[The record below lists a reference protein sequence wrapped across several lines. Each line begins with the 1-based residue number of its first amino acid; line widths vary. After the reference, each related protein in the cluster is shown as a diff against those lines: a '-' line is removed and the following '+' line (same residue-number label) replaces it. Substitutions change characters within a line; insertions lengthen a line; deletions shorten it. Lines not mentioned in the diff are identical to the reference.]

1 MGNRCVKG
9 ASMLEHFDDGELTTI
24 SFSNAPPQPPE
35 RRQNLRHV
43 TVLRVAKLQT
53 PRSEELCLVRNIS
66 AGGLMAHI
74 YSELNIGEP
83 VSAEFK
89 SGQAVSGRVLWR
101 RDGLAGIEFDQPVN
115 AARILADSHDY
126 SPSAQQPRAPRVGM
140 DVKARIRVGA
150 RYHTVTLCNI
160 SQSGGRVSP
169 GDPLEAGEKLILML
183 NGLPPIAGSVRWSDR
198 EHAGI
203 AFDNPIAF
211 EALARWV
218 PTMQAQ
224 ARERQ
229 LASNNGA
236 PNERRV

>member
-1 MGNRCVKG
+1 
-9 ASMLEHFDDGELTTI
+9 MLDHFDDGELTTF
-24 SFSNAPPQPPE
+24 SFSSRPPLPEE
-35 RRQNLRHV
+35 RRQARRHV

-66 AGGLMAHI
+66 SGGLMAHI
-74 YSELNIGEP
+74 YSELNIGEL

-89 SGQAVSGRVLWR
+89 SGQSVSGRVLWR
-101 RDGLAGIEFDQPVN
+101 RDGLAGVKFDEPVD
-115 AARILADSHDY
+115 AAKILADNHDY
-126 SPSAQQPRAPRVGM
+126 APSSQQPRAPRVGI

-150 RYHTVTLCNI
+150 RYYAVTLCNI
-160 SQSGGRVSP
+160 SQAGGRVSP
-169 GDPLEAGEKLILML
+169 GEPLEKGEKLILML
-183 NGLPPIAGSVRWSDR
+183 NGLPPIAGSVRWRDK

-224 ARERQ
+224 ARERRDA
-229 LASNNGA
+229 ASGDKPDA
-236 PNERRV
+236 QAG

>member
-1 MGNRCVKG
+1 
-9 ASMLEHFDDGELTTI
+9 MLDHFEDGELTTI
-24 SFSNAPPQPPE
+24 SFSNAPPLPPE
-35 RRQNLRHV
+35 RRQTLRHV

-83 VSAEFK
+83 VTAEFK

-101 RDGLAGIEFDQPVN
+101 RDGLAGIQFSEPVN
-115 AARILADSHDY
+115 AARVLADNHDY
-126 SPSAQQPRAPRVGM
+126 VPSSQQPRAPRVGI
-140 DVKARIRVGA
+140 DVRARLRVGA
-150 RYHTVTLCNI
+150 RYHAVTLCNI
-160 SQSGGRVSP
+160 SQGGGRVSP
-169 GDPLEAGEKLILML
+169 GEPLEAGQKVILTV
-183 NGLPPIAGSVRWSDR
+183 NGLPPIAGSVRWCDR
-198 EHAGI
+198 DHAGI

-229 LASNNGA
+229 LTASDDM
-236 PNERRV
+236 PDERRA

>member
-218 PTMQAQ
+218 PTMLAQ

-229 LASNNGA
+229 LASNYGA
-236 PNERRV
+236 PDERRV

>member
-1 MGNRCVKG
+1 
-9 ASMLEHFDDGELTTI
+9 MLDHFDDGELTTI
-24 SFSNAPPQPPE
+24 SFSNSPPLPPE

-66 AGGLMAHI
+66 TGGLMAHI

-83 VSAEFK
+83 VTAEFK

-101 RDGLAGIEFDQPVN
+101 RDGLAGIEFNEPVN
-115 AARILADSHDY
+115 AAEILADSQDY
-126 SPSAQQPRAPRVGM
+126 SPSSQQPRAPRVVI
-140 DVKARIRVGA
+140 DVKARLRVGA
-150 RYHTVTLCNI
+150 RYHAVTLCNI

-169 GDPLEAGEKLILML
+169 GEPLEAGQKVILML
-183 NGLPPIAGSVRWSDR
+183 NGLPPIAGSVRWSNT
-198 EHAGI
+198 EHAGL

-211 EALARWV
+211 EVLARWV

-229 LASNNGA
+229 LASNSDT
-236 PNERRV
+236 PDERRA